1 MLMKILYNKI
11 SKVML
16 NKWITCAISSIVL
29 VSCTTDPNS
38 PGIEYMP
45 DMYRPQTY
53 EAYLEKYD
61 IDSVKFVEKNISR
74 YTTDFDGLSDSAQN
88 AIKEDIGILYSV
100 FNNGTATFKP
110 VDGTVPVGHMPF
122 TVAKNNRDGA
132 KGISMPLVYDEQ
144 NMKEGKVY
152 YSLFCDHCHGEKG
165 DGNGPMVTLGVYPV
179 QPPAYNA
186 GSSATITAGEIYHTI
201 YYGKGMMGAHASQI
215 SEDKRW
221 KIVMYVQQL
230 QGNTLEQLSGVVS
243 VVVTDSLQIDS
254 IK

>member
-1 MLMKILYNKI
+1 MKILYNKI
-11 SKVML
+11 SSVML
-16 NKWITCAISSIVL
+16 NKWISLAIASIVM

-38 PGIEYMP
+38 PGIEFMP
-45 DMYRPQTY
+45 DMYRPQSY

-61 IDSVKFVEKNISR
+61 LDSVKFVEKNIPR
-74 YTTDFDGLSDSAQN
+74 YTNDFEGLSDSAQSVILNDIN
-88 AIKEDIGILYSV
+88 ALYKV

-122 TVAKNNRDGA
+122 NVAKNNRDGA
-132 KGISMPLVYDEQ
+132 KSISMPLEYNEQ

-152 YSLFCDHCHGEKG
+152 YNIFCDHCHGEKG

-179 QPPAYNA
+179 QPPSYSVGA
-186 GSSATITAGEIYHTI
+186 SATITAGEIYHTI
-201 YYGKGMMGAHASQI
+201 YYGKGMMGSHAAQI

-230 QGNTLEQLSGVVS
+230 QGNTLEQLSGVVPTA
-243 VVVTDSLQIDS
+243 VVDSLQTDS